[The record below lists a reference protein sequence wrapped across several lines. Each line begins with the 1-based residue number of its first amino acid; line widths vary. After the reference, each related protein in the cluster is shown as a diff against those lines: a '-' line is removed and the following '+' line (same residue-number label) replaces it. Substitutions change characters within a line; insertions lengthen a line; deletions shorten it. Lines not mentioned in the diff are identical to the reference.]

1 MLYDFIDTQSEFCH
15 TVLQA
20 IEKNKKI
27 SHAYFIETNAFAK
40 GRELVLAFAKF
51 LLCQNRS
58 LKEEEIIRLSHLV
71 DQNNYPD
78 LKIIEP
84 DGQWIKKEQLLDLQ
98 AEFKTMSE
106 VPNGMRIYIIF
117 EADKLNR
124 SAANAMLKFLEE
136 PEDNIIAILVGKHRY
151 QMIDTI
157 ISRCQIFTLINHD
170 SLEEEHPHELVD
182 VVVDFAMDLSRR
194 GSAMIAYVSSKWKQ
208 MITTRENYLSAFL
221 ILEDFYDWVLK
232 YQYGFSS
239 LPTYF
244 QKFEND
250 IHKIAKNNSN
260 DVIIKKLE
268 VIRNYIERLQ
278 YNVNLN
284 LFLDSFIL
292 SFSEVKS

>member
-1 MLYDFIDTQSEFCH
+1 
-15 TVLQA
+15 
-20 IEKNKKI
+20 
-27 SHAYFIETNAFAK
+27 
-40 GRELVLAFAKF
+40 
-51 LLCQNRS
+51 
-58 LKEEEIIRLSHLV
+58 
-71 DQNNYPD
+71 
-78 LKIIEP
+78 
-84 DGQWIKKEQLLDLQ
+84 
-98 AEFKTMSE
+98 
-106 VPNGMRIYIIF
+106 
-117 EADKLNR
+117 
-124 SAANAMLKFLEE
+124 MLKFLEE

-244 QKFEND
+244 QKFEKD